1 MPIKFKILRFVTI
14 IIAVKGEK
22 CRHIKNIVRYI
33 DKLQIMIYD
42 KQKELGERT
51 KVSTNDNYTSAKG
64 GAQLNEINGAPKL
77 LSVRGVTKAF
87 GTNKVLKS
95 VALDLEQG
103 EILALIGGNGA
114 GKSTLMKIIMGI
126 YQPDSGEISIN
137 GKITAMT
144 KPSVAL
150 SSGIYMVPQEPMLFP
165 NMTVEENIT
174 MGFNDSQRELRNRL
188 KNIMEDIGWKF
199 DLGRKANSLSIAEQ
213 TLVEILRAL
222 LREAKVLI
230 LDEPT
235 SALTFDEVE
244 SFFRVIEDLRKKG
257 IGIIYI
263 THRLAEV
270 FEIATHV
277 SIMVDG
283 IITLH
288 GPVGDFNRE
297 MLVKSLMP
305 PNAEHA
311 ESKAS
316 ACKVMNYDG
325 KKPVFELSNFSGYG
339 FNDISLKIYPG
350 EILGVAGVVG
360 AGRTELVSTIFGRDK
375 VLGGRAILD
384 GKDITGMKTKDV
396 LKSGINYVP
405 EDRYLYGIYGI
416 STVGANMS
424 SANLSSKTLG
434 NFILNRKNEHA
445 LAQTYIDNFRIKV
458 TDQEQLMSSLSGGN
472 QQKVVIGRSLSTKPK
487 LVIMD
492 EPTRGIDAAARGDI
506 YSIIQKLR
514 DEGVAILLVSSDMEE
529 IIELAD
535 RAVCVFQGRINAELC
550 KEEITQDNLT
560 SASFGVVTGKEA
572 TV

>member
-1 MPIKFKILRFVTI
+1 M
-14 IIAVKGEK
+14 
-22 CRHIKNIVRYI
+22 
-33 DKLQIMIYD
+33 
-42 KQKELGERT
+42 
-51 KVSTNDNYTSAKG
+51 
-64 GAQLNEINGAPKL
+64 
-77 LSVRGVTKAF
+77 LSVRGITKAF
-87 GTNKVLKS
+87 GSNKVLKS
-95 VALDLEQG
+95 VDFDLEQG
-103 EILALIGGNGA
+103 EVLALIGGNGA

-126 YQPDSGEISIN
+126 YQPDGGEISID
-137 GKITAMT
+137 GKLTAMT

-150 SSGIYMVPQEPMLFP
+150 SAGIYMVPQEPMLFP

-174 MGFNDSQRELRNRL
+174 MGFKENQRELRVRL
-188 KNIMEDIGWKF
+188 KKIMDDIGWGF
-199 DLGRKANSLSIAEQ
+199 DLNRKASSLSIAEQ

-222 LREAKVLI
+222 LRDAKVLI

-244 SFFRVIEDLRKKG
+244 SFFRVINDLRKKG

-288 GPVGDFNRE
+288 GPVGDFTRD
-297 MLVKSLMP
+297 MLVKSLLP
-305 PNAEHA
+305 PNTEHV
-311 ESKAS
+311 EKEKTE
-316 ACKVMNYDG
+316 CKVVDYSG
-325 KKPVFELSNFSGYG
+325 KKPIFELKSFSGYG
-339 FNDISLKIYPG
+339 FSNISLQVYPG

-375 VLGGRAILD
+375 ATGGKVLLD
-384 GKDITGMKTKDV
+384 GKDITGMKTKDI

-405 EDRYLYGIYGI
+405 EDRYLYGIFGI
-416 STVGANMS
+416 SSVGSNIS
-424 SANLSSKTLG
+424 SANLNDRSLG
-434 NFILNRKNEHA
+434 RFILNRKKEEE
-445 LAQTYIDNFRIKV
+445 LAQTYINDFRIKV
-458 TDQEQLMSSLSGGN
+458 TGQDQLMSSLSGGN
-472 QQKVVIGRSLSTKPK
+472 QQKAVIGRSLSTKPK

-529 IIELAD
+529 IVELSD
-535 RAVCVFQGRINAELC
+535 RAVCVFQGHINVELC
-550 KEEITQDNLT
+550 KEQITHDNLT
-560 SASFGVVTGKEA
+560 SASFGVDIGKEA

>member
-1 MPIKFKILRFVTI
+1 MV
-14 IIAVKGEK
+14 E
-22 CRHIKNIVRYI
+22 
-33 DKLQIMIYD
+33 
-42 KQKELGERT
+42 
-51 KVSTNDNYTSAKG
+51 S
-64 GAQLNEINGAPKL
+64 NGAPKL
-77 LSVRGVTKAF
+77 LAVRGITKAF

-126 YQPDSGEISIN
+126 YQPDNGEIAIG
-137 GKITAMT
+137 GKVMAMS

-150 SSGIYMVPQEPMLFP
+150 AAGIYMVPQEPMLFP

-174 MGFNDSQRELRNRL
+174 MGFKESQRELKIRL
-188 KNIMEDIGWKF
+188 KKIIEDIGWSF
-199 DLGRKANSLSIAEQ
+199 DLSRKANSLSIAEQ

-222 LREAKVLI
+222 LRDAKILI

-277 SIMVDG
+277 SIMCDG

-288 GPVGDFNRE
+288 GPVSEFDRE
-297 MLVKSLMP
+297 MLIKSLMP
-305 PNAEHA
+305 QNVEHVEREVK
-311 ESKAS
+311 ESKA
-316 ACKVMNYDG
+316 MEYGG
-325 KKPVFELSNFSGYG
+325 KKPVFVLENLSGYG
-339 FNDISLKIYPG
+339 FNNISLEVYPG

-360 AGRTELVSTIFGRDK
+360 AGRTELVSTIFGRDR
-375 VLGGRAILD
+375 VLGGHAILD
-384 GKDITGMKTKDV
+384 GRDITGMKTNDI

-405 EDRYLYGIYGI
+405 EDRYLYGIFGI
-416 STVGANMS
+416 STVGSNIS
-424 SANLSSKTLG
+424 SANLNDKSLG
-434 NFILNRKNEHA
+434 HFILNRKNEYA
-445 LAQTYIDNFRIKV
+445 LAQTYVDDFRIKI
-458 TDQEQLMSSLSGGN
+458 TDQDQLMSSLSGGN
-472 QQKVVIGRSLSTKPK
+472 QQKVVLGRSLSTKPK

-529 IIELAD
+529 IVELSD
-535 RAVCVFQGRINAELC
+535 RAVCVFQGRINAEFS
-550 KEEITQDNLT
+550 KDQITPDNLT
-560 SASFGVVTGKEA
+560 SAAFGVNNGKEA
-572 TV
+572 AI